1 MKFTAPISNRILPR
15 VLQSKSPRYQKA
27 QTWKLKS
34 SPRPRVASKPPT
46 TLPGKTESG
55 TGELLR
61 ARTEASRTSALHAKI
76 DGLMSEDLLAL
87 FRETGAL
94 LDGHFIL
101 RSGLHSR
108 QYFQCALLLQ
118 HTDIAAKV
126 CGWLADKLREFDC
139 DAVISP
145 ALGGII
151 VGQEVGRALGKRHI
165 FVEKDEGK
173 LVLRRGFQI
182 SPDEKFIVVED
193 VVTRGGRVQETIDI
207 VRSRGG
213 TVSAVGVIVDR
224 SGETKPNFGCPFVNL
239 IKMDVETFAA
249 DKLPPDLA
257 KIPAVKPGS
266 K

>member
-1 MKFTAPISNRILPR
+1 MS
-15 VLQSKSPRYQKA
+15 
-27 QTWKLKS
+27 
-34 SPRPRVASKPPT
+34 
-46 TLPGKTESG
+46 E
-55 TGELLR
+55 ELL
-61 ARTEASRTSALHAKI
+61 E
-76 DGLMSEDLLAL
+76 L
-87 FRETGAL
+87 FRKTGAL

-108 QYFQCALLLQ
+108 EYFQCALLLQ
-118 HTDIAAKV
+118 DTEIAAKV
-126 CGWLADKLREFDC
+126 CRWLADKLREFDC
-139 DAVISP
+139 DTVISP

-151 VGQEVGRALGKRHI
+151 VGQEVGRSLGKRHI

-182 SPDEKFIVVED
+182 STKEKFIVVED

-207 VRSRGG
+207 VRAHGAI
-213 TVSAVGVIVDR
+213 VSAVGVIVDR
-224 SGETKPNFGCPFVNL
+224 SGKAKPDFSCPFISLVEMN
-239 IKMDVETFAA
+239 VETFFP